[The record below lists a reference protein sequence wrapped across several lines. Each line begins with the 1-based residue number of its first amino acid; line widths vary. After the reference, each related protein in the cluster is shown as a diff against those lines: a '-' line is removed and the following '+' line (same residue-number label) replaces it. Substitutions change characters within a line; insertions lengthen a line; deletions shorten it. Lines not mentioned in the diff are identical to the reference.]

1 MQLAA
6 AALGQ
11 FAGGGSSMPIGMPVG
26 NFPVGIGG
34 PTAPVLEPR
43 RSRPAMPSVD
53 QTFSLQLASLATA
66 TCLLREGQISRDQAL
81 TMLSRQGDVW
91 GWDAQWGRRIPL
103 RRIDQA
109 IGAAGGCAAMV
120 NRIQETRPIS
130 PYSGVV
136 PVSERPRFGSSRSA
150 MEGFGL
156 YPYR

>member
-6 AALGQ
+6 AALSQ
-11 FAGGGSSMPIGMPVG
+11 FAGGGSSMPVGMPVG
-26 NFPVGIGG
+26 SFPVGI
-34 PTAPVLEPR
+34 A
-43 RSRPAMPSVD
+43 APSVD

-91 GWDAQWGRRIPL
+91 GWDDQWGRRIPL
-103 RRIDQA
+103 RRVDQA

-136 PVSERPRFGSSRSA
+136 PVSDRPRFGSSRSE